1 MAGSVD
7 QESLREYRRRRR
19 RERGWLHT
27 LRHELRPWITR
38 PLMRLN
44 LALFPTLY
52 LLYMRFVWATSR
64 IVDRGAAARAR
75 EISAAHNG
83 MVALL
88 WHEEVMTV
96 AWAYPQLGFRPH
108 TLASLSND
116 GAVITRLLERC
127 GFVVFRGG
135 SSDRASRRTS
145 TVTRHLI
152 DHMRETDGVVYGL
165 TVDGSKG
172 PVYRMKAG
180 GIVIARECGRP
191 IVLVRTWYQRCI
203 RLRTWDR
210 TAIPLPFNRIHHY
223 LEGPYFAPAD
233 ADTRA
238 GLERFRQQLERD
250 LIALAARSY
259 DELGQPR
266 PVDLLAPDPEPAPAG
281 APAPEPV

>member
-1 MAGSVD
+1 MA
-7 QESLREYRRRRR
+7 ESLDETALREYRRRRR
-19 RERGWLHT
+19 RERGWLRT
-27 LRHELRPWITR
+27 LRHELRPWVAR

-64 IVDRGAAARAR
+64 IVDHGLTRLF
-75 EISAAHNG
+75 EISAKHNG
-83 MVALL
+83 AVGLL

-96 AWAYPQLGFRPH
+96 AWGYAYLGFRPH

-135 SSDRASRRTS
+135 SSGRESRRRS
-145 TVTRHLI
+145 DVTHELTE
-152 DHMRETDGVVYGL
+152 HMKCTDGVIYGL

-172 PVYRMKAG
+172 PPYRLKRG
-180 GIVIARECGRP
+180 GIIVARDCGRP
-191 IVLVRTWYQRCI
+191 IVLVRTWYQRCL
-203 RLRTWDR
+203 RLDTWDR
-210 TAIPLPFNRIHHY
+210 TAIPLPFNRIHY
-223 LEGPYFAPAD
+223 YMEGPYFPPED
-233 ADTRA
+233 ADTEA
-238 GLERFRQQLERD
+238 GLERFRLRLEED

-266 PVDLLAPDPEPAPAG
+266 PANLLTREQDRAAHSG
-281 APAPEPV
+281 ALAESA

>member
-1 MAGSVD
+1 MAESVD
-7 QESLREYRRRRR
+7 GESLREYRRRRR
-19 RERGWLHT
+19 RERGLLRT
-27 LRHELRPWITR
+27 IRHELRPWITR

-44 LALFPTLY
+44 LALFPVFY
-52 LLYMRFVWATSR
+52 LLYMRLVWGTSR
-64 IVDRGAAARAR
+64 IVDHG
-75 EISAAHNG
+75 ISRLPAIIAEHNG
-83 MVALL
+83 SVALL

-96 AWAYPQLGFRPH
+96 AWGYAYVGLRPH

-127 GFVVFRGG
+127 GFTVFRGG
-135 SSDRASRRTS
+135 SSDRGSRRS
-145 TVTRHLI
+145 WTVTRDLI
-152 DHMRETDGVVYGL
+152 DHMQKTDGVLYGL

-172 PVYRMKAG
+172 PAYRLKRG

-191 IVLVRTWYQRCI
+191 IVLVRTWYQRCV

-210 TAIPLPFNRIHHY
+210 TAIPLPFNRIHYY

-238 GLERFRQQLERD
+238 GMERFRLRLERD

-259 DELGQPR
+259 DDLGQPR
-266 PVDLLAPDPEPAPAG
+266 PANLPA
-281 APAPEPV
+281 